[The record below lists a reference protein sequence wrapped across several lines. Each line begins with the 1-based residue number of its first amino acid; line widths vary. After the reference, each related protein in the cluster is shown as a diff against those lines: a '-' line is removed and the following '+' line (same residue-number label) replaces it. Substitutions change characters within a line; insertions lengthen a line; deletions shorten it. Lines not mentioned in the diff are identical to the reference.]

1 MPQVTYG
8 VWAGT
13 AIQAIPQ
20 VIAAGFAYGTEAGE
34 LALLVKLTRILLLAP
49 FILYLSMTQTEA
61 RTRRPPLK
69 QMIPPF
75 VYGFLALSVLAS
87 LGWLPE
93 VEVAGNSL
101 SIAQLMG
108 QVSSSLILLAMAAIG
123 LESDLRGML
132 HSNLR
137 VLACATL
144 GAAALALI
152 SYGLITVLL

>member
-1 MPQVTYG
+1 
-8 VWAGT
+8 
-13 AIQAIPQ
+13 
-20 VIAAGFAYGTEAGE
+20 
-34 LALLVKLTRILLLAP
+34 
-49 FILYLSMTQTEA
+49 
-61 RTRRPPLK
+61 
-69 QMIPPF
+69 
-75 VYGFLALSVLAS
+75 
-87 LGWLPE
+87 
-93 VEVAGNSL
+93 
-101 SIAQLMG
+101 MG